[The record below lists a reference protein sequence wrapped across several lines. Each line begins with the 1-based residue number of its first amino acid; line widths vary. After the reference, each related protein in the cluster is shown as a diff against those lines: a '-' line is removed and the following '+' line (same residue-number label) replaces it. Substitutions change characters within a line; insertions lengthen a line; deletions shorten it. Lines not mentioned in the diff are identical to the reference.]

1 MSSLSFSFKMCIS
14 CFISPH
20 YWFLCGSS
28 NDSFLAAGSCVAVAR
43 FFSYCWFLCGSSKT
57 SFLTAGS
64 CVVAAK
70 LPIVGSC
77 VTTIRYFFLCL
88 VSWVGEML
96 GWNLKWMC
104 MNDEVL
110 ELSGK

>member
-1 MSSLSFSFKMCIS
+1 MSSLSFYFNKCIS
-14 CFISPH
+14 YFISPH

-28 NDSFLAAGSCVAVAR
+28 NDSFLTAGSCVA
-43 FFSYCWFLCGSSKT
+43 
-57 SFLTAGS
+57 
-64 CVVAAK
+64 AAK

-104 MNDEVL
+104 MNDEVS